1 MIKYPM
7 TRSGREELEKK
18 LQEIQGPK
26 MREILQMLSEA
37 REKGDLSENA
47 EYDAAKNLHEQHQMK
62 INNLQSI
69 LTNSVIIDESKI
81 QTDKVQILTKVNVLN
96 TKTNKEHLFNIV
108 PENEINI
115 SEGKI
120 SHNSPIGKG
129 LIGKSVGDSTIIEVP
144 AGKIEYKIL
153 NISI

>member
-1 MIKYPM
+1 M

-18 LQEIQGPK
+18 LQEMQGPK

-62 INNLQSI
+62 INSLKNTLS
-69 LTNSVIIDESKI
+69 NSFIIDESKV
-81 QTDKVQILTKVNVLN
+81 QTDLVQILTKVSVLN

-129 LIGKSVGDSTIIEVP
+129 LIGKSVGETTIIEVP

>member
-7 TRSGREELEKK
+7 TRSGREEFERE
-18 LQEIQGPK
+18 LQEMQGPK

>member
-1 MIKYPM
+1 MNKYPM
-7 TRSGREELEKK
+7 TRSGRESLEKD
-18 LQEIQGPK
+18 LQEMQGPK

-62 INNLQSI
+62 INNLQTI
-69 LTNSVIIDESKI
+69 LSNSVIIDESNI
-81 QTDKVQILTKVNVLN
+81 QTDVVQILTQVKVLN
-96 TKTNKEHLFNIV
+96 PTNNKEFIFKIV

-129 LIGKSVGDSTIIEVP
+129 LIGRSVGETTTIEVP

-153 NISI
+153 DIWI